1 MMKPYSWRES
11 GEIHKVY
18 EASQL
23 LDPLWPSR
31 IVSIER
37 ITKKYPYPTRF
48 TVDFRRVIRSMRIVR
63 NNIRTDKISG
73 KYNLKKLCRYL
84 DDMHSEDIVHGDL
97 NWKNIA
103 WDGHCLVILDWEP
116 SLRQMVGYRSA
127 LMATMPFVHP
137 SDVAGGRLSR
147 LTDLMCLFRLA
158 VNLDPTTSA
167 ELASMAAHKKTSASA
182 LEFALDFVSDRYSS
196 VSVSAAI

>member
-1 MMKPYSWRES
+1 MTKSFSWREY

-18 EASQL
+18 EVSQL
-23 LDPLWPSR
+23 LDPQWPSR

-48 TVDFRRVIRSMRIVR
+48 TADARRVIRSMKILSQFLSVEKKPEKYDFK
-63 NNIRTDKISG
+63 NICK
-73 KYNLKKLCRYL
+73 YL
-84 DDMHSEDIVHGDL
+84 DEMHSEDIIHGDL

-116 SLRQMVGYRSA
+116 SLRQMVGHRST
-127 LMATMPFVHP
+127 LMATKPFVHP
-137 SDVAGGRLSR
+137 SDVADGHLSR

-158 VNLDPTTSA
+158 VNLGPATSA

-182 LEFALDFVSDRYSS
+182 LEFALDFVIDRYSS
-196 VSVSAAI
+196 VSVSAAM

>member
-1 MMKPYSWRES
+1 MKSYSWRES

-48 TVDFRRVIRSMRIVR
+48 TVDFPRVTRSMRIVKKK
-63 NNIRTDKISG
+63 IRIDRTSG
-73 KYNLKKLCRYL
+73 NYKLTKVCKYL
-84 DDMHSEDIVHGDL
+84 DEMHSEDIVHGDL

-103 WDGHCLVILDWEP
+103 WDGKCLEILDWEP
-116 SLRQMVGYRSA
+116 SLRQMVGHRSA

-137 SDVAGGRLSR
+137 SDVGVGRLSR

-158 VNLDPTTSA
+158 VNLGPAALA

-196 VSVSAAI
+196 FSMPAVM